1 MDQEN
6 LDFGNATLDDFKV
19 AGQEPQAAPADVTP
33 SADTQDGQAPSDA
46 TPAADQTTPVADTKP
61 ADTAKEDTSK
71 ADTPKAEPAKVDP
84 PKYSFKD
91 DFIKGAV
98 EYYEKTGDLTPYL
111 QAKTVDFN
119 QMADE
124 DVMRR
129 DLREQ
134 YPDVSE
140 KAFEKLFKQQ
150 VVDKFKLD
158 PDQWEEDDVDLG
170 KQLLKSEASK
180 LRSKYQEWQN
190 GFKAPE
196 PQNDNSVED
205 AQRSLEEFAE
215 KTKADAATKSLM
227 DSKRIA
233 IQTGDGE
240 FNFEISNPD
249 QLLEM
254 TIDNTKFFTQFVGA
268 EGNLDYAKWYKTTAY
283 AQNPEMF
290 EKSLINYGKTLGR
303 EEITKEIKNPS
314 TNVVGD
320 VPTESTGDFT
330 TGLLQA
336 FANRGVSK

>member
-1 MDQEN
+1 MDVEN
-6 LDFGNATLDDFKV
+6 LDFGNASIDDFKV
-19 AGQEPQAAPADVTP
+19 GGQEQTIANDAQPETGVAEKATEPTTQETTTEPA
-33 SADTQDGQAPSDA
+33 
-46 TPAADQTTPVADTKP
+46 
-61 ADTAKEDTSK
+61 
-71 ADTPKAEPAKVDP
+71 KAEPAKVEPAKETPTETAKVDP

-111 QAKTVDFN
+111 QAKTIDFN

-158 PDQWEEDDVDLG
+158 PDQWEEDDIDLG
-170 KQLLKSEASK
+170 KELLKSEASK
-180 LRSKYQEWQN
+180 LRAKYQEWQN

-196 PQNDNSVED
+196 RETNESQIDTSAED
-205 AQRSLEEFAE
+205 AQRALEEFAE
-215 KTKADAATKSLM
+215 KTKSSEATKALIE
-227 DSKRIA
+227 SKRIA
-233 IQTGDGE
+233 IKTGDGE
-240 FNFEISNPD
+240 FNFEISDPN

-254 TIDNTKFFTQFVGA
+254 TIDNSKFFTQFVGA

-320 VPTESTGDFT
+320 VPTESSGDFT

-336 FANRGVSK
+336 FANRGVAK

>member
-1 MDQEN
+1 MDEEQLN
-6 LDFGNATLDDFKV
+6 FGNASLDDFKIG
-19 AGQEPQAAPADVTP
+19 GQEPQTSTDTAPEAPTENV
-33 SADTQDGQAPSDA
+33 SATESAPVE
-46 TPAADQTTPVADTKP
+46 TTPADTKP
-61 ADTAKEDTSK
+61 AETTVADAPKVETAK
-71 ADTPKAEPAKVDP
+71 ADP
-84 PKYSFKD
+84 PQYSFKD

-111 QAKTVDFN
+111 QAKSVDFT

-134 YPDVSE
+134 FPEVSD
-140 KAFEKLFKQQ
+140 KAFEKLYKQQ

-158 PDQWEEDDVDLG
+158 PDQWDEDDVDLG
-170 KQLLKSEASK
+170 KQLLKSEATK

-196 PQNDNSVED
+196 PTKDSSFED
-205 AQRSLEEFAE
+205 AQRSLQEFEE
-215 KTKADAATKSLM
+215 KTKSNEATKNLM

-233 IQTGDGE
+233 IQTGEGE
-240 FNFEISNPD
+240 FNFEVSDPN

-268 EGNLDYAKWYKTTAY
+268 EGNVDYAKWYKTAAY
-283 AQNPEMF
+283 ANNQEMF

-303 EEITKEIKNPS
+303 EEIAKEIKNPS

-320 VPTESTGDFT
+320 VPTESSGDFT
-330 TGLLQA
+330 SGLLQA